1 MNFNKN
7 GKLTKK
13 GEELI
18 EKRIREIA
26 KESLPYFSKE
36 KKAVQII
43 TEATKSFI
51 EGAGITDLDNESI
64 EISFELTLAAWVE
77 EALKLMKDIELVK
90 NISTNALNRKL
101 GDE

>member
-7 GKLTKK
+7 GKLTKT

-36 KKAVQII
+36 KKAMQII
-43 TEATKSFI
+43 TEATKSFV
-51 EGAGITDLDNESI
+51 EQSGGTDLNNESV
-64 EISFELTLAAWVE
+64 EIAFELTLAAWVE